1 VLGSPD
7 ADREFLIRSCGI
19 LLHGDSVL
27 AQEGRIADGVS
38 YALPGGHVEFG
49 ETLAACLSREILEET
64 GLNVEPEKM
73 VYVHENFYT
82 LKRVRTHEVGFYFLL
97 DLNSEFPRP
106 DPNGYIPSREAHIRM
121 RLLPVAR
128 LSAFPLMPA
137 FLRDELPRD
146 AADLFSRPTRHLV
159 SRED

>member
-1 VLGSPD
+1 MLGSPD

-49 ETLAACLSREILEET
+49 ETLAACVSREILEET

-106 DPNGYIPSREAHIRM
+106 DPHGYIPSREAHIRM

-128 LSAFPLMPA
+128 LSAFPFMPA

>member
-1 VLGSPD
+1 MLGSPD

-49 ETLAACLSREILEET
+49 ETLAACVSREILEET

-73 VYVHENFYT
+73 VRAPRQDSH
-82 LKRVRTHEVGFYFLL
+82 RRAAGFGQALIL
-97 DLNSEFPRP
+97 
-106 DPNGYIPSREAHIRM
+106 
-121 RLLPVAR
+121 RLLTAITDLTR
-128 LSAFPLMPA
+128 SA
-137 FLRDELPRD
+137 
-146 AADLFSRPTRHLV
+146 SV
-159 SRED
+159 SAV

>member
-1 VLGSPD
+1 ARLVPSCPRSCASVPSRRTGGSCCSSRIRRRSSVLGSPD

-49 ETLAACLSREILEET
+49 ETLAACVSREILEET

-82 LKRVRTHEVGFYFLL
+82 LKRVRTHEVGF
-97 DLNSEFPRP
+97 
-106 DPNGYIPSREAHIRM
+106 
-121 RLLPVAR
+121 
-128 LSAFPLMPA
+128 
-137 FLRDELPRD
+137 
-146 AADLFSRPTRHLV
+146 
-159 SRED
+159 